1 MPFTGTYDRSLDEK
15 QRLPVPKQLR
25 DELAKESSSCV
36 LYITPGTDGSLA
48 IYSEKAF
55 QEYAQM
61 LSRLSANDPHVRTYM
76 RLYYS
81 QAEQVEM
88 DKQGR
93 IRVPDRLMKLARL
106 EHEVVL
112 LGVHQHIEL
121 WDKGLWEQFLTKN
134 QSEFDQFA
142 SQLQAVPMPPVL
154 STPAVG

>member
-1 MPFTGTYDRSLDEK
+1 MPFTGTYERNLDEK

-25 DELAKESSSCV
+25 DELAKESCSCV
-36 LYITPGTDGSLA
+36 LFITPGTDGSLA

-55 QEYAQM
+55 QDYTQK
-61 LSRLSANDPHVRTYM
+61 LSLLSANDPNVRTYL

-93 IRVPDRLMKLARL
+93 IRIPDRLMKLAGL

-121 WDKGLWEQFLTKN
+121 WDLTKWSQFLTQN

-142 SQLQAVPMPPVL
+142 SQLP
-154 STPAVG
+154 